1 MPLRSEIIRDGQALV
16 ALAPQWWALWRRC
29 PSATPFQ
36 TPGWLLPWWRHFSP
50 GRLAT
55 IAVWRDGQLAAF
67 APFYLEDGRE
77 GKRLLPVGIALS
89 DYLDVLIEPGM
100 EDEAAALIFEAG
112 LSLDWDRWEFE
123 ELRPEALAT
132 ALVSPSIVANSADE
146 QSACPVI
153 ALAGGDDLAGC
164 VPARRRRQLRRAH
177 AAAARRG
184 PVTIEAVSGETG
196 TFLDCLFRLHG
207 RRWSERGEQGVVSEK
222 SVRDF
227 HRDTLQALSSAGLAR
242 CYQIRI
248 GGSVAGAYYG
258 MCDGRRAY
266 AYLGGFDPA
275 FSEESPGSIL
285 TGHAIAEAIRE
296 GAAEFH
302 FLRGREAYKYSWGAT
317 DRWNRRRTFRRVIQ
331 P

>member
-1 MPLRSEIIRDGQALV
+1 MPLQAEIITEGGAFK
-16 ALAPQWWALWRRC
+16 ALAPQWWELWRRC

-36 TPGWLLPWWRHFSP
+36 TPAWLLPWWRHFAP
-50 GRLAT
+50 GKLAA
-55 IAVWRDGQLAAF
+55 IAVWREAHLVGL
-67 APFYLEDGRE
+67 APFYLENRE
-77 GKRLLPVGIALS
+77 DTTRLLPVGIALS
-89 DYLDVLIEPGM
+89 DYLDLLIEPRM
-100 EDEAAALIFEAG
+100 ENEAVALIFEAG
-112 LSLDWDRWEFE
+112 LTLCWDRWEFE
-123 ELRPEALAT
+123 ELPPEALAAT
-132 ALVSPSIVANSADE
+132 LACPDTMANEAED

-153 ALAGGDDLAGC
+153 ALAGGDDLTGC

-184 PVTIEAVSGETG
+184 AVSIETASSHE
-196 TFLDCLFRLHG
+196 FLDHLFRLHG
-207 RRWSERGEQGVVSEK
+207 VRWAERGEAGIVRDK
-222 SVRDF
+222 LVRDF
-227 HRDTLQALSSAGLAR
+227 HREALAALSDAGLAR
-242 CYQIRI
+242 CYQFRI
-248 GGSVAGAYYG
+248 GGSIAGAYYG
-258 MCDGRRAY
+258 MCHGRRAY

-317 DRWNRRRTFRRVIQ
+317 DRWNRRRSFRRISQ

>member
-1 MPLRSEIIRDGQALV
+1 MPLRAEIVTDSGAFE
-16 ALAPQWWALWRRC
+16 ALAPQWWGLWRRC

-36 TPGWLLPWWRHFSP
+36 TPAWLLPWWRHFAP
-50 GRLAT
+50 GQLVA
-55 IAVWRDGQLAAF
+55 IAVWREDRLIGL
-67 APFYLEDGRE
+67 APFYLEG
-77 GKRLLPVGIALS
+77 GKETRLLPVGIALS
-89 DYLDVLIEPGM
+89 DYLDLLIEPGM
-100 EDEAAALIFEAG
+100 ENEAAALISEAG
-112 LSLDWDRWEFE
+112 LTLGWDRWEFE
-123 ELRPEALAT
+123 ELRPEALAAT
-132 ALVSPSIVANSADE
+132 LACPETMANETEE

-153 ALAGGDDLAGC
+153 ILEGGDDLSGC

-184 PVTIEAVSGETG
+184 AVSVEMVAGDTG
-196 TFLDCLFRLHG
+196 AFLGHLFRLHG
-207 RRWSERGEQGVVSEK
+207 ARWTERGEAGVVQDK
-222 SVRDF
+222 LVQDF
-227 HRDTLQALSSAGLAR
+227 HRKALAALSDAGLAR
-242 CYQIRI
+242 CYQVRI
-248 GGSVAGAYYG
+248 GGNIAGAYYG

-296 GAAEFH
+296 GAREFH

-317 DRWNRRRTFRRVIQ
+317 DRWNRRRTFRRVSQ